1 MDSIIHQL
9 EKKYRR
15 QLNKLNKDLNREL
28 SKLKDYVLHSYD
40 PIEVSSTAM
49 EIYNNYALQL
59 SVASSDK
66 LMILVAMD
74 MGEEFELPQNE
85 VENLLDF
92 LINQQE

>member
-1 MDSIIHQL
+1 MKMERFNEI
-9 EKKYRR
+9 
-15 QLNKLNKDLNREL
+15 LNKLMQMEDAEENLEMVPLYEEALEL
-28 SKLKDYVLHSYD
+28 SKEIYGEYNLKTL
-40 PIEVSSTAM
+40 

>member
-1 MDSIIHQL
+1 
-9 EKKYRR
+9 
-15 QLNKLNKDLNREL
+15 
-28 SKLKDYVLHSYD
+28 
-40 PIEVSSTAM
+40 M

>member
-1 MDSIIHQL
+1 M
-9 EKKYRR
+9 
-15 QLNKLNKDLNREL
+15 NKDLNREL

-49 EIYNNYALQL
+49 EIYNNNYALQL